1 MKLFLRP
8 PNQSLPWGSPA
19 AAALGRGGCAGRRV
33 QGGRV
38 RAGPL
43 LAALLVWALVGLSL
57 AYWARPWWQ
66 PSPVPLPP
74 AAAAAVQVQAEQ
86 VARALGALAAAPK
99 LAVQGEPVPAAT
111 ALQLRGVASDGQ
123 GRGVALLAEA
133 GQPAR
138 ALRVGQALPDGWV
151 LQSISATEAVLA
163 APAGQSGERRLA
175 LPQTE

>member
-1 MKLFLRP
+1 M
-8 PNQSLPWGSPA
+8 
-19 AAALGRGGCAGRRV
+19 GRRV

-38 RAGPL
+38 QLGPV

-57 AYWARPWWQ
+57 AFWARPWWQ
-66 PSPVPLPP
+66 PNPVPLPP
-74 AAAAAVQVQAEQ
+74 AAPPAVQVQAEQ

-99 LAVQGEPVPAAT
+99 LAGQGEPLSAAT
-111 ALQLRGVASDGQ
+111 VLQLLGVVSDGH
-123 GRGVALLAEA
+123 GHGVALLAEA

-151 LQSISATEAVLA
+151 LHSLSATEVVLA

-175 LPQTE
+175 LPQAE